1 MSFQRFFMRSA
12 FLKGDKHERFV
23 RYAKNQ
29 KLPKETKHQKLPATI
44 YDTLKLAIV
53 HTFLI

>member
-12 FLKGDKHERFV
+12 FLKGDNMKV
-23 RYAKNQ
+23 RYAKNHQ
-29 KLPKETKHQKLPATI
+29 KQKETKHQKLPATI

>member
-12 FLKGDKHERFV
+12 FLKGDKHESSLC
-23 RYAKNQ
+23 Q
-29 KLPKETKHQKLPATI
+29 KPPKETKHQKLPATI

-53 HTFLI
+53 HTFLS

>member
-1 MSFQRFFMRSA
+1 MSFQRFFMNSA
-12 FLKGDKHERFV
+12 LLKGDKHERFKI
-23 RYAKNQ
+23 RFAM
-29 KLPKETKHQKLPATI
+29 PKTKTPKHQKLPATI